1 MLVRSATAQS
11 TTSTVYT
18 PHCTVF
24 DAKKTLLRVG
34 EYEYC
39 RSQMSTS
46 YTLRTKWWCYFGVH
60 WVGMT
65 PGLNHGRWVGSW
77 AGNGHVSGF

>member
-11 TTSTVYT
+11 ITSTVYT

-34 EYEYC
+34 ECC

-46 YTLRTKWWCYFGVH
+46 YTLRTKWWC
-60 WVGMT
+60 
-65 PGLNHGRWVGSW
+65 
-77 AGNGHVSGF
+77 

>member
-11 TTSTVYT
+11 ITSTVYT

-24 DAKKTLLRVG
+24 DAKKTPLRVG
-34 EYEYC
+34 ECC

-46 YTLRTKWWCYFGVH
+46 YTLRTKWWC
-60 WVGMT
+60 
-65 PGLNHGRWVGSW
+65 
-77 AGNGHVSGF
+77 